1 MAATILA
8 IFRWLAS
15 KIFLHEENG
24 EGAQDFARSDP
35 GSMGK

>member
-24 EGAQDFARSDP
+24 GAQDFARSDP
-35 GSMGK
+35 RKLQL